1 MKEQLHTIPL
11 IDAFRE
17 DDECPFC
24 FVERKTEEHTLDFVL
39 GPGASYMEPDVR
51 EATDQAG
58 FCRMHYKKL
67 FDYGNRLGTGLIL
80 KTHVKKLNEE
90 LEEQIKMFA
99 PSPVSFLKKLSMK
112 KHASGNTGYKNV
124 WKGTD
129 MPTSLGRWSVSREE
143 SCYICSINRDNFQRY
158 LETFFDMYRKDAEF
172 QKAFREGKGFCLPH
186 FGKLVDAAELTLSDK
201 EKPEFY
207 QILFPLMQQN
217 MERMYNDLDWF
228 CDKFDYRNKD
238 ADWKTSK
245 DAIPRGIQK
254 AAGGYPDMEP
264 YTSDR

>member
-17 DDECPFC
+17 NDECPFC

-51 EATDQAG
+51 EATDAAG
-58 FCRMHYKKL
+58 FCRSHYKKL
-67 FDYGNRLGTGLIL
+67 FDYGNRLGIGLIL

-90 LEEQIKMFA
+90 LDEQIRMFA
-99 PSPVSFLKKLSMK
+99 PSHVSFLEK
-112 KHASGNTGYKNV
+112 
-124 WKGTD
+124 
-129 MPTSLGRWSVSREE
+129 LGRKKRSGQSFAGKASRDNAAPHTPLGAWAISREE
-143 SCYICSINRDNFQRY
+143 SCYICKINRDNFQRY
-158 LETFFDMYRKDAEF
+158 LETFFDMYRKDSEF
-172 QKAFREGKGFCLPH
+172 QTAFKEGKGFCLPH
-186 FGKLVDAAELTLSDK
+186 FGKLVDAAEMTFSDK
-201 EKPEFY
+201 EKPDFY
-207 QILFPLMQQN
+207 QILFPLMQEN
-217 MERMYNDLDWF
+217 MERLYQDLDWF

-254 AAGGYPDMEP
+254 AAGGYPE
-264 YTSDR
+264 